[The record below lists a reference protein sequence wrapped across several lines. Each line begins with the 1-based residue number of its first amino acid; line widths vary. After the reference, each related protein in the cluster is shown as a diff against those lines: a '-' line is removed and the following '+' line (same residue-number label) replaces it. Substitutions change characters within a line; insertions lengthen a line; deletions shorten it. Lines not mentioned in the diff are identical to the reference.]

1 MDYLSNIW
9 SAKMV
14 PHALGDHQVMDLGGE
29 SIQNDGVVNNLRNF
43 WNASTIPEMKVR
55 SEQDWARLSKH
66 MQEPSL
72 DVTTNWRFGWNKSKL
87 RLHAK
92 LLRSCMAFLT
102 PGLPQSERVW
112 LSRAGQWHKNRVY
125 KWINENKSQI
135 SNGSAFDEST
145 AWLRFAG
152 MNR

>member
-1 MDYLSNIW
+1 
-9 SAKMV
+9 MV
-14 PHALGDHQVMDLGGE
+14 PHALGDHQVMDLGWKQLE
-29 SIQNDGVVNNLRNF
+29 CLEYLRTMVSWTTSAISGMPPQF
-43 WNASTIPEMKVR
+43 QKWKWEVSKI
-55 SEQDWARLSKH
+55 EQDWARLSKN
-66 MQEPSL
+66 MREPSM
-72 DVTTNWRFGWNKSKL
+72 DVTTNWRFAWNKSKL

-92 LLRSCMAFLT
+92 LLRSCVAFLT

-125 KWINENKSQI
+125 KWINGYKSHK

-152 MNR
+152 RNR